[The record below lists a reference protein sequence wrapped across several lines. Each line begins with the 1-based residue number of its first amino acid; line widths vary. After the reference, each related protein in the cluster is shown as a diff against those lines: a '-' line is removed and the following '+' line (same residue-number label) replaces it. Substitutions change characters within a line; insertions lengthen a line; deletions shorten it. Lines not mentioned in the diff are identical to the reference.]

1 MLLSILTLLI
11 TNWRTTAITSAVIA
25 AVTGAGILWHNI
37 DKAGYQRKA
46 AEDAAYQV
54 DILQKRLAT
63 TQLTLA
69 MDAERAS
76 KDKAYIDQLETLA
89 RETPKND
96 GVCLDAASAGRV
108 RAIGGAKPNRPATKP
123 AR

>member
-1 MLLSILTLLI
+1 MLSALSFLI
-11 TNWRTTAITSAVIA
+11 TNWRTIAIVSAVLA
-25 AVTGAGILWHNI
+25 ALTGAGVLWHNI

-54 DILQKRLAT
+54 EVLKRRLAT
-63 TQLTLA
+63 IQLTA
-69 MDAERAS
+69 AVDAERS
-76 KDKAYIDQLETLA
+76 TKDRTYIDKLETQA

-96 GVCLDAASAGRV
+96 GVCLDAAAARRV
-108 RAIGGAKPNRPATKP
+108 RAIGGTKPNHTATKP